1 MQTQCFTRRYF
12 CYIAAAGSVAIG
24 SIARAQA
31 PQPMRLRATIDAVD
45 GKSLS
50 LTTRSGEKVTVSLA
64 PDATVVVIVPVRLE
78 DIKPGSCVGTAAMP
92 QPDGT
97 LRALEV
103 HVMPESMRGVGEGHR
118 PFDLQ
123 PQSTMT
129 NGTVGTVTGSS
140 NRTLTISYAGGE
152 KTVAVAA
159 NTPSGDIRAWITG
172 AARARC
178 PYHTVWQPGAGWQG
192 DSYSRIGR
200 QGWTCATYV
209 NAHPRPMAALRPRV

>member
-1 MQTQCFTRRYF
+1 
-12 CYIAAAGSVAIG
+12 V
-24 SIARAQA
+24 
-31 PQPMRLRATIDAVD
+31 RLRATIDAID

-50 LTTRSGEKVTVSLA
+50 LTTRAGEKVTVSLA
-64 PDATVVVIVPVRLE
+64 PDVAVNAIVPVRLE
-78 DIKPGSCVGTAAMP
+78 NIKPGSYVGTAAMP

-103 HVMPESMRGVGEGHR
+103 HVMPDSMRGVGEGHR

-140 NRTLTISYAGGE
+140 DRTLTITYAGGE

-159 NTPSGDIRAWITG
+159 NTPVVTYEPGSPALL
-172 AARARC
+172 
-178 PYHTVWQPGAGWQG
+178 VPGAHIILFGNQAPDG
-192 DSYSRIGR
+192 KVTATRISVGKD
-200 QGWTCATYV
+200 GLV
-209 NAHPRPMAALRPRV
+209 PPM

>member
-1 MQTQCFTRRYF
+1 VRTQYFTRRHF
-12 CYIAAAGSVAIG
+12 CYIAAAGSLAISG
-24 SIARAQA
+24 TARAQA
-31 PQPMRLRATIDAVD
+31 PQPTRLRATIDAVD

-50 LTTRSGEKVTVSLA
+50 LTTRAGEKVTVSLA
-64 PDATVVVIVPVRLE
+64 PDVAVNAIVPVRLE
-78 DIKPGSCVGTAAMP
+78 NIKPGSYVGTAAMP

-103 HVMPESMRGVGEGHR
+103 HVMPDSMRGVGEGHR

-140 NRTLTISYAGGE
+140 DRTLTITYAGGE

-159 NTPSGDIRAWITG
+159 NTPVVTYEPGSPALL
-172 AARARC
+172 
-178 PYHTVWQPGAGWQG
+178 VPGAHIILFGNLAPDG
-192 DSYSRIGR
+192 KVTATRISVGKD
-200 QGWTCATYV
+200 GLV
-209 NAHPRPMAALRPRV
+209 PPM

>member
-1 MQTQCFTRRYF
+1 MQTQYFTRRHF
-12 CYIAAAGSVAIG
+12 CYIAAAGSVAIT
-24 SIARAQA
+24 STARAQA

-50 LTTRSGEKVTVSLA
+50 LTTRAGEKVTVSLA
-64 PDATVVVIVPVRLE
+64 PDAAVAAIVPVRLE
-78 DIKPGSCVGTAAMP
+78 DIKPGSFVGTAAVP

-103 HVMPESMRGVGEGHR
+103 HVFPESMRGTGEGHR

-140 NRTLTISYAGGE
+140 DRTLTITYAGG
-152 KTVAVAA
+152 KQTITVAA
-159 NTPSGDIRAWITG
+159 NTPVVTYEPGSPALL
-172 AARARC
+172 
-178 PYHTVWQPGAGWQG
+178 VPGAHIILFGNQAPDG
-192 DSYSRIGR
+192 KVTATRISVGKD
-200 QGWTCATYV
+200 GLV
-209 NAHPRPMAALRPRV
+209 PPM

>member
-1 MQTQCFTRRYF
+1 MRTQYFTRRHF
-12 CYIAAAGSVAIG
+12 CYIAAAGSLAISG
-24 SIARAQA
+24 TARAQA
-31 PQPMRLRATIDAVD
+31 PQPTRLRATIDAVD

-50 LTTRSGEKVTVSLA
+50 LTTRAGEKVTVSLA
-64 PDATVVVIVPVRLE
+64 PDVAVNAIVPVRLE
-78 DIKPGSCVGTAAMP
+78 NIKPGSYVGTAAMP

-103 HVMPESMRGVGEGHR
+103 HVMPDSMRGVGEGHR

-140 NRTLTISYAGGE
+140 DRTLTITYAGGE

-159 NTPSGDIRAWITG
+159 NTPVVTYEPGSPALL
-172 AARARC
+172 
-178 PYHTVWQPGAGWQG
+178 VPGAHIILFGNQAPDG
-192 DSYSRIGR
+192 KVTATRISVGKD
-200 QGWTCATYV
+200 GLV
-209 NAHPRPMAALRPRV
+209 PPM

>member
-1 MQTQCFTRRYF
+1 MRTQYFTRRHF
-12 CYIAAAGSVAIG
+12 CYIAAAGSVAIAG
-24 SIARAQA
+24 IARAQA

-50 LTTRSGEKVTVSLA
+50 LTTRAGEKVTVSLA
-64 PDATVVVIVPVRLE
+64 PDAIVAAIVPVRLE
-78 DIKPGSCVGTAAMP
+78 DIKPGSFVGTAAVP

-103 HVMPESMRGVGEGHR
+103 HVFPESMRGTGEGHR

-140 NRTLTISYAGGE
+140 DRTLTITYAGG
-152 KTVAVAA
+152 KQTVAVAA
-159 NTPSGDIRAWITG
+159 DTPVVTYEPGSPALL
-172 AARARC
+172 
-178 PYHTVWQPGAGWQG
+178 VPGAHIILFGNQAPDG
-192 DSYSRIGR
+192 KVTATRISVGKD
-200 QGWTCATYV
+200 GLV
-209 NAHPRPMAALRPRV
+209 PPM